1 MMKPAIKFLGWV
13 MLASLVLGVALVVTA
28 VSVAGSIDP
37 GSIQINGEPL
47 SMTPLDAGE
56 WLMAVGGVALA
67 LLIVALIVPLAVLVP
82 LAIAAVALVGAL
94 LAVAGVVA
102 MLFSPLILLVV
113 VVWLIVRLVRRD
125 SAKSA
130 GRNRPNAGATIA
142 G

>member
-1 MMKPAIKFLGWV
+1 MKPALKFLGWA

-37 GSIQINGEPL
+37 GSIQIDGEPL
-47 SMTPLDAGE
+47 SMTLDAGD

-67 LLIVALIVPLAVLVP
+67 LLIAALVVPLAVLLP
-82 LAIAAVALVGAL
+82 LAIAAVALLGAL

-113 VVWLIVRLVRRD
+113 VIWLIVRLVRRD
-125 SAKSA
+125 RK
-130 GRNRPNAGATIA
+130 RREAGATIA
-142 G
+142 A

>member
-1 MMKPAIKFLGWV
+1 MKPALKFLGWA
-13 MLASLVLGVALVVTA
+13 MLASLVLGVALVVIA

-47 SMTPLDAGE
+47 SLTPLDTGD

-67 LLIVALIVPLAVLVP
+67 LLIVALVVPLAVLVP

-102 MLFSPLILLVV
+102 MLFAPLILLVV
-113 VVWLIVRLVRRD
+113 AVWLIVRLVRR
-125 SAKSA
+125 AKK
-130 GRNRPNAGATIA
+130 RPEAGATIA